1 MITTK
6 EKQIIIMY
14 ASTPKNNKPLVEF
27 RQDLRP
33 GDIGTIIYLHGVL
46 YAKEHG
52 FDHTFEPYVAKPLA
66 EFVKSQTV
74 RERIWI
80 AEQVGKIA
88 GSIAIVK
95 SSDDEAQ
102 LRWLLLHPDV
112 RGFGVGRALI
122 EGALALC
129 RTANYSSV
137 FLWTVSILTMATKL
151 YQSVGFRKTEEKTRE
166 LWGTV
171 LTEERY
177 ELILK

>member
-1 MITTK
+1 MTNT
-6 EKQIIIMY
+6 
-14 ASTPKNNKPLVEF
+14 STPKNNKPLVEI
-27 RQDLRP
+27 RHDLRP
-33 GDIGTIIYLHGVL
+33 GDIGTIIDLHDVL
-46 YAKEHG
+46 YAKEYG

-66 EFVKSQTV
+66 EFVKSQTA

-112 RGFGVGRALI
+112 RGFGFGRALI
-122 EGALALC
+122 EEAVAFC
-129 RTANYSSV
+129 RTVNYSSV
-137 FLWTVSILTMATKL
+137 FLWTVSILTIATKL

-171 LTEERY
+171 LTEEHY